1 MPTKRSDSVERKVVG
16 KMNRSH
22 PWKRRCWKE
31 LSLFLTASVSKTL
44 LLSSLLDTDL
54 SKKPQSELVKTNE
67 F

>member
-22 PWKRRCWKE
+22 HWKRRCWKE

-54 SKKPQSELVKTNE
+54 PKKPQSELGKTNE